1 MGKIRVFP
9 IDLSKFLTI
18 AEQTDNEFAPAPM
31 PSSTWKPKQEWM
43 CAGMAMAEHSRLPWT

>member
-18 AEQTDNEFAPAPM
+18 AEQTDNEFAPAPK
-31 PSSTWKPKQEWM
+31 PLSTWKPRQGWL
-43 CAGMAMAEHSRLPWT
+43 CAGMAKAELFRLPLI